1 MASDSCSE
9 KSNQQDI
16 FLLTGK
22 AIFSAKL
29 SVTRLSQSENQAK
42 VLRSSICI
50 SGNSSSDRLTLKR
63 ESLLLN
69 ALILQIMT
77 LDLNSLLCVKCVN
90 HVLAHFVN
98 NLTLDTER
106 DPTYNMYS
114 DICELPHHIL
124 DEIMHFFGVYKELEG
139 KETIINELGGRD
151 DALEVLE
158 KCIGAYKEKFRV

>member
-90 HVLAHFVN
+90 HVLAQFVN
-98 NLTLDTER
+98 NLTLDSSSPLPSTPAKSGER
-106 DPTYNMYS
+106 GGFPLRTKYKFHCSSFNTYKPP
-114 DICELPHHIL
+114 LTQQ
-124 DEIMHFFGVYKELEG
+124 GVRGVFAK
-139 KETIINELGGRD
+139 
-151 DALEVLE
+151 
-158 KCIGAYKEKFRV
+158 